1 MRIIDKNKDFYD
13 YLQGIY
19 PDRLLVFDRTG
30 SFVLTKQALCDCIPE
45 HARRPGCFVLL
56 QVCNTFWLYYAR
68 RAQKSDVSILEQPE
82 YNFELVASWKNY
94 NKQRQLLKLDLTDFS
109 ARDVFPNSR
118 MFWMYEDNN
127 KMAAALASVDFS
139 EKKDL
144 LMAAV
149 DTDNY
154 RVLENV
160 NRYDTRTG
168 WCSNLRTKYRIRIP
182 ILSSSGLVGGIDPL
196 GMYLSIEEY
205 LSFEKTASE
214 RTESVG
220 LTDKERITNHGFDVK
235 HSFRGK

>member
-56 QVCNTFWLYYAR
+56 QVCNTFWLYYAHR
-68 RAQKSDVSILEQPE
+68 VRKKDALVLEQPE
-82 YNFELVASWKNY
+82 YNFELVTSWKNY
-94 NKQRQLLKLDLTDFS
+94 NKQRQLLKLNLIDFS
-109 ARDVFPNSR
+109 ARDIFPNR
-118 MFWMYEDNN
+118 WAFWMYEDND
-127 KMAAALASVDFS
+127 KMAAALASVDFA

-144 LMAAV
+144 LMTAV
-149 DTDNY
+149 DANNY
-154 RVLENV
+154 RVLECLNH
-160 NRYDTRTG
+160 YDTK
-168 WCSNLRTKYRIRIP
+168 WYSNLRAKYRIP

-196 GMYLSIEEY
+196 DMYLSIEEY

-220 LTDKERITNHGFDVK
+220 LTDKERIMNHGFDVK

>member
-68 RAQKSDVSILEQPE
+68 RVRKKDALVLEQPE
-82 YNFELVASWKNY
+82 YNFELVTSWKNY
-94 NKQRQLLKLDLTDFS
+94 NKQRQLLKLNLIDFS
-109 ARDVFPNSR
+109 AGDIFPNR
-118 MFWMYEDNN
+118 WAFWMYEDKD
-127 KMAAALASVDFS
+127 KMAAALASVDFA

-144 LMAAV
+144 LMTAV
-149 DTDNY
+149 DANNY
-154 RVLENV
+154 RVL
-160 NRYDTRTG
+160 YDTR
-168 WCSNLRTKYRIRIP
+168 WYSNLRAKYRVP

-196 GMYLSIEEY
+196 EMYLSIEEY

>member
-30 SFVLTKQALCDCIPE
+30 SFVLTKQALCGCIPE
-45 HARRPGCFVLL
+45 YARRPGCFVLL

-68 RAQKSDVSILEQPE
+68 RVQKNDVLVLERQE

-94 NKQRQLLKLDLTDFS
+94 NKQRQLLKLDLIDFS
-109 ARDVFPNSR
+109 ARDVFPNR
-118 MFWMYEDNN
+118 WAFWMYEDND
-127 KMAAALASVDFS
+127 KMAAALASVDFA

-154 RVLENV
+154 RVLESV

-168 WCSNLRTKYRIRIP
+168 WCGNLRTKYRIP
-182 ILSSSGLVGGIDPL
+182 ILDSSGLVGGIAPL
-196 GMYLSIEEY
+196 EMYLSIEEY

-220 LTDKERITNHGFDVK
+220 LTDRERIENHGFDVK

>member
-30 SFVLTKQALCDCIPE
+30 SFVLTKQALCGCIPKRV
-45 HARRPGCFVLL
+45 RRPGCFVLL

-68 RAQKSDVSILEQPE
+68 LVQKSDVSVLEQPE

-94 NKQRQLLKLDLTDFS
+94 NKQRQLLKLDLIDFS
-109 ARDVFPNSR
+109 AGDIFPNSW
-118 MFWMYEDNN
+118 MFWRYEDNN

-149 DTDNY
+149 DADNWCIHPIPLLTAVGNGKGGGDY
-154 RVLENV
+154 FGV
-160 NRYDTRTG
+160 N
-168 WCSNLRTKYRIRIP
+168 NE
-182 ILSSSGLVGGIDPL
+182 LVGRWAGDALYIDD
-196 GMYLSIEEY
+196 EEPVEP
-205 LSFEKTASE
+205 FKEIFPIFREKWQNFT
-214 RTESVG
+214 T
-220 LTDKERITNHGFDVK
+220 
-235 HSFRGK
+235 

>member
-19 PDRLLVFDRTG
+19 PDRRLVFDRTG
-30 SFVLTKQALCDCIPE
+30 SFVLTKQALCGCIPE
-45 HARRPGCFVLL
+45 YARRPGCFLLL

-68 RAQKSDVSILEQPE
+68 RVQKNDVLVLERQE

-94 NKQRQLLKLDLTDFS
+94 NKQRQLLKLDLIDFS
-109 ARDVFPNSR
+109 ARDVFPNR
-118 MFWMYEDNN
+118 WAFWMYEDND
-127 KMAAALASVDFS
+127 KMAAALASVDFA

-144 LMAAV
+144 LMTAV
-149 DTDNY
+149 DANNY
-154 RVLENV
+154 RVL
-160 NRYDTRTG
+160 YDTR
-168 WCSNLRTKYRIRIP
+168 WYSNLRTKYRVP

-196 GMYLSIEEY
+196 EMYLSIEEY

-214 RTESVG
+214 RTESIG
-220 LTDKERITNHGFDVK
+220 LTDRERIENHGFDVK

>member
-68 RAQKSDVSILEQPE
+68 QVRKKDALVLKQPE
-82 YNFELVASWKNY
+82 YNFELVTSWKNY
-94 NKQRQLLKLDLTDFS
+94 NKQRQLLNLNLIDFS
-109 ARDVFPNSR
+109 AGDIFPNR
-118 MFWMYEDNN
+118 WAFWMYEDND
-127 KMAAALASVDFS
+127 KMAAALASVDFA

-144 LMAAV
+144 LMTAV
-149 DTDNY
+149 DANNY
-154 RVLENV
+154 RVLECLNH
-160 NRYDTRTG
+160 YDTK
-168 WCSNLRTKYRIRIP
+168 WYSNLRAKYRIP

-196 GMYLSIEEY
+196 DMYLSIEEY

-220 LTDKERITNHGFDVK
+220 LTDKERIMNHGFDVK

>member
-30 SFVLTKQALCDCIPE
+30 SFVLTKQALCGCIPE
-45 HARRPGCFVLL
+45 YARRPGCFVLL

-68 RAQKSDVSILEQPE
+68 RVQKNDVLVLERQE

-94 NKQRQLLKLDLTDFS
+94 NKQRQLLKLDLIDFS
-109 ARDVFPNSR
+109 ARDVFPNR
-118 MFWMYEDNN
+118 WAFWMYEDND
-127 KMAAALASVDFS
+127 KMAAALASVDFA

-154 RVLENV
+154 RVLESV

-168 WCSNLRTKYRIRIP
+168 WCGNLRTKYRIP
-182 ILSSSGLVGGIDPL
+182 ILGSSGLVGGIAPL
-196 GMYLSIEEY
+196 EMYLSIEEY

-220 LTDKERITNHGFDVK
+220 LTDRERIENHGFDVK

>member
-30 SFVLTKQALCDCIPE
+30 SFVLTKQALCGCIPE
-45 HARRPGCFVLL
+45 YARRPGCFVLL

-68 RAQKSDVSILEQPE
+68 RVQKSDVSILERQE

-94 NKQRQLLKLDLTDFS
+94 NKQRQLLKLDLIDFS
-109 ARDVFPNSR
+109 AGDIFPNSW
-118 MFWMYEDNN
+118 MFWRYEDNN
-127 KMAAALASVDFS
+127 KMAAALASMDFS

-144 LMAAV
+144 LTAAV

-154 RVLENV
+154 RVLESV
-160 NRYDTRTG
+160 NHYDVKTG
-168 WCSNLRTKYRIRIP
+168 SCCKLWTKYRIP
-182 ILSSSGLVGGIDPL
+182 ILSSSGLVGGIVPL
-196 GMYLSIEEY
+196 EMYLSIEEY

-220 LTDKERITNHGFDVK
+220 LTDKERIKNHGFDVK
-235 HSFRGK
+235 HSFRGQ

>member
-19 PDRLLVFDRTG
+19 LDQLLVFDRTG
-30 SFVLTKQALCDCIPE
+30 SFVLTKQALCDCIPK

-68 RAQKSDVSILEQPE
+68 QVQKKDVLVLEQPE
-82 YNFELVASWKNY
+82 YDFELVASWKNY
-94 NKQRQLLKLDLTDFS
+94 NKQRQLLKLDLIDFS
-109 ARDVFPNSR
+109 AGDIFPNTW
-118 MFWMYEDNN
+118 MFWKYEDDN
-127 KMAAALASVDFS
+127 KMAATLASVDFT

-144 LMAAV
+144 LIAAV
-149 DTDNY
+149 DTSNY
-154 RVLENV
+154 RVLECLNH
-160 NRYDTRTG
+160 YDTRTC
-168 WCSNLRTKYRIRIP
+168 WCSNRQTKYHIP
-182 ILSSSGLVGGIDPL
+182 ILSSSGLVGGIAPL
-196 GMYLSIEEY
+196 EIYLSIEEY

-220 LTDKERITNHGFDVK
+220 LTDEERIENHGFDVK

>member
-30 SFVLTKQALCDCIPE
+30 SFVLTKQALCGCIPE
-45 HARRPGCFVLL
+45 YARRPGCFVLL
-56 QVCNTFWLYYAR
+56 QGCNTFWLYYAR
-68 RAQKSDVSILEQPE
+68 RVQKNDVLVLERQE

-94 NKQRQLLKLDLTDFS
+94 NKQRQLLKLDLIDFS
-109 ARDVFPNSR
+109 ARDVFPNR
-118 MFWMYEDNN
+118 WAFWMYEDND
-127 KMAAALASVDFS
+127 KMAAALASVDFA

-144 LMAAV
+144 LMTAV
-149 DTDNY
+149 DANNY
-154 RVLENV
+154 RVL
-160 NRYDTRTG
+160 YDTR
-168 WCSNLRTKYRIRIP
+168 WYSNLRTKYHVP

-196 GMYLSIEEY
+196 EMYLSIEEY

-214 RTESVG
+214 RTESIG
-220 LTDKERITNHGFDVK
+220 LTDRERIENHGFDVK

>member
-30 SFVLTKQALCDCIPE
+30 SFVLTKQALCGCIPE
-45 HARRPGCFVLL
+45 YARRPGCFVLL
-56 QVCNTFWLYYAR
+56 QVCNTFWLYYACR
-68 RAQKSDVSILEQPE
+68 VQKNDVLVLEQPE
-82 YNFELVASWKNY
+82 YNFELVASWKN
-94 NKQRQLLKLDLTDFS
+94 S
-109 ARDVFPNSR
+109 AGDIFPNSWI
-118 MFWMYEDNN
+118 FWRYEDNN
-127 KMAAALASVDFS
+127 KMAAALASVDFA

-154 RVLENV
+154 RVLESV

-168 WCSNLRTKYRIRIP
+168 WCGNLRTKYRIP
-182 ILSSSGLVGGIDPL
+182 ILGSSGLVGGIAPL
-196 GMYLSIEEY
+196 EMYLSIEEY

-220 LTDKERITNHGFDVK
+220 LTDRERIENHGFDVK